1 MKSLNELDAN
11 SGFDY
16 FHSALTKT
24 IDKIAPEIEVGL
36 NYNKTA
42 RDPWVTKGILNSI
55 RRQKKL
61 YLEQLRDTTIT
72 NKYKSYRNQLQKV
85 LRKAKI
91 SYFKEKC
98 KEYKQDSC
106 KLWKLIHELLNK
118 STNKG
123 ESISAIK
130 VNGTPRYD
138 PATITNE
145 FL

>member
-1 MKSLNELDAN
+1 M
-11 SGFDY
+11 
-16 FHSALTKT
+16 
-24 IDKIAPEIEVGL
+24 
-36 NYNKTA
+36 
-42 RDPWVTKGILNSI
+42 
-55 RRQKKL
+55 
-61 YLEQLRDTTIT
+61 
-72 NKYKSYRNQLQKV
+72 
-85 LRKAKI
+85 
-91 SYFKEKC
+91 KC

-145 FL
+145 FCKHFSSIGESFARNIPPSPEISLTT